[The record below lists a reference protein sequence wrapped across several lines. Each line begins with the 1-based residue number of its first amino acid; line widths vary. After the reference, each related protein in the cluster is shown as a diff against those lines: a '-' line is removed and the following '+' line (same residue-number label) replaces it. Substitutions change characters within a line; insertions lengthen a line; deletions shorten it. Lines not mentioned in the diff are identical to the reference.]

1 MLEFVKDILQKV
13 SFDSKLFK
21 KELRKSAMWLSKND
35 MIILKIWALSTFSQY
50 NYIIK
55 EVFDQI
61 G

>member
-1 MLEFVKDILQKV
+1 MLEFSKIVLKKV
-13 SFDSKLFK
+13 SFDKKLFK

>member
-1 MLEFVKDILQKV
+1 MLEFSKIVLKKV
-13 SFDSKLFK
+13 SFDKKLFK

-35 MIILKIWALSTFSQY
+35 MIIIKIWALSTFSQY

>member
-1 MLEFVKDILQKV
+1 MLEFSKIVLKKV
-13 SFDSKLFK
+13 SFDKRLFK
-21 KELRKSAMWLSKND
+21 KELRKSAMWLPKSD

-50 NYIIK
+50 NYIIT

>member
-1 MLEFVKDILQKV
+1 MLEFSKIVLKKV
-13 SFDSKLFK
+13 SFDKRLFK
-21 KELRKSAMWLSKND
+21 KELRKSAMWLSKSD

-50 NYIIK
+50 NYIIT

>member
-1 MLEFVKDILQKV
+1 MLEFSKIVLKKV
-13 SFDSKLFK
+13 SFDKKLFK
-21 KELRKSAMWLSKND
+21 KELRKSAMWLSKSD

>member
-1 MLEFVKDILQKV
+1 MLEFSKMVLKKV
-13 SFDSKLFK
+13 SFDKKLFK
-21 KELRKSAMWLSKND
+21 KELRKNAMWLSKSD
-35 MIILKIWALSTFSQY
+35 MIILKVWALSSFSQY